1 MATDLHRYSIS
12 LDDETFDKVEN
23 YRYDQRFPT
32 RSSATLEL
40 IKLGLEA
47 LEKQQEEDPQEHKNL
62 PRSTR

>member
-12 LDDETFDKVEN
+12 LDDDTFDKVEN
-23 YRYDQRFPT
+23 FRYEERFPT

-47 LEKQQEEDPQEHKNL
+47 LEAQREEATENEKT
-62 PRSTR
+62 SS

>member
-12 LDDETFDKVEN
+12 LDDDTFDKVEN
-23 YRYDQRFPT
+23 FRYEERFPT

-47 LEKQQEEDPQEHKNL
+47 LEAQREKETENEKT
-62 PRSTR
+62 SS

>member
-23 YRYDQRFPT
+23 FRYEERFPT

-47 LEKQQEEDPQEHKNL
+47 LEKQREEERKQQKT
-62 PRSTR
+62 SS

>member
-23 YRYDQRFPT
+23 YRYEERFPT

-47 LEKQQEEDPQEHKNL
+47 LEEQKKEEGKHPAK
-62 PRSTR
+62 

>member
-12 LDDETFDKVEN
+12 LDDDTFDKVEN
-23 YRYDQRFPT
+23 FRYEERFPT

-47 LEKQQEEDPQEHKNL
+47 LEKQQKEDKTDE
-62 PRSTR
+62 